1 MRFLPLLSVLTL
13 AGSCAHPRAPVGPS
27 ESAAAMTAA
36 EQQLARDEA
45 ELRAPAAAGHPV
57 DCIRAR
63 TLRDNICVLADK
75 ICVLVER
82 DRTIPEGPIRCQK
95 ARVRCQK
102 ARVRCQNA
110 PVRVSGAC
118 GDR

>member
-1 MRFLPLLSVLTL
+1 V
-13 AGSCAHPRAPVGPS
+13 
-27 ESAAAMTAA
+27 TAA

-45 ELRAPAAAGHPV
+45 ELGAPAAAGRPV

-82 DRTIPEGPIRCQK
+82 DQAIPEGPIRCRK
-95 ARVRCQK
+95 ARF
-102 ARVRCQNA
+102 RCQNA
-110 PVRVSGAC
+110 RVRVSGAC